1 MSSYKDDKRI
11 RPRIKQELEVGVRT
25 ESGSYVA
32 YTIDVSRGGVKVG
45 SPLLPLGGQV
55 ELVID
60 ERGGKYP
67 FPGRVIREDGTHYID
82 RIRRRVNTFFI
93 RIDDSRF
100 SNFLIDN
107 YFV

>member
-45 SPLLPLGGQV
+45 SPLLPLGVQV

-60 ERGGKYP
+60 ERGGKHP
-67 FPGRVIREDGTHYID
+67 FSGRVVREDGTYYVDHLSRYI
-82 RIRRRVNTFFI
+82 NSFFI
-93 RIDDSRF
+93 RIDDSQF
-100 SNFLIDN
+100 PNFLIDN
-107 YFV
+107 YFI

>member
-11 RPRIKQELEVGVRT
+11 IPRIKQELVVGVRT
-25 ESGSYVA
+25 ERGINVA

-45 SPLLPLGGQV
+45 SPLLPLGEQV

-67 FPGRVIREDGTHYID
+67 FSGRVTREDGTYYID
-82 RIRRRVNTFFI
+82 RISRSVNTFFI
-93 RIDDSRF
+93 RIDDLRF

>member
-1 MSSYKDDKRI
+1 MSPYKDDKRI
-11 RPRIKQELEVGVRT
+11 KPRIKQELSVGVRT
-25 ESGSYVA
+25 ARGLNVA

-45 SPLLPLGGQV
+45 SPLLPLGEQV

-60 ERGGKYP
+60 KEGGKYP
-67 FPGRVIREDGTHYID
+67 FSGRVVREDGNYYID
-82 RIRRRVNTFFI
+82 RISRSVNTYVI
-93 RIDDSRF
+93 RIDDLRF